1 MIHDTVNILAL
12 IGLIKHFRTFS
23 YSQIVANKLSLK
35 DFDGLRGLVKD
46 EVIDNI
52 SNVIESMTDDQL
64 AQLRFKEHEFV
75 NKSVYGIEIT
85 EQNSQTLVEILMI
98 YHLVRGIE
106 QLEKEEPTNAREFIG
121 KASKYVF

>member
-1 MIHDTVNILAL
+1 M
-12 IGLIKHFRTFS
+12 
-23 YSQIVANKLSLK
+23 ANKLSLK

-106 QLEKEEPTNAREFIG
+106 QLEKDEPTNAREFIG